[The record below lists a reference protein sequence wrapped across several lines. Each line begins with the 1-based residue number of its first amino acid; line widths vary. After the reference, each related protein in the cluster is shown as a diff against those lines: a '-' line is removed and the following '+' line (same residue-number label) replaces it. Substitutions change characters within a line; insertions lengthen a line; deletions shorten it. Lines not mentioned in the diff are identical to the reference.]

1 MDKIS
6 GDLNDKFDETVCRA
20 SIDSTSTTS
29 DHPKVVNYYSS
40 VDYPTSDS
48 NKYNEEIPYM
58 NPVSTIVKHHS
69 VMSNN
74 DYEAPPV
81 YETPRFEIS
90 DMLCRQYEIAV
101 TSTIKGSIRD
111 NLEGSMVSEGLSDEQ
126 IYEDPGHKEEEIY
139 LWFEEKKFR
148 KIKGSNIKCVGE

>member
-1 MDKIS
+1 M
-6 GDLNDKFDETVCRA
+6 
-20 SIDSTSTTS
+20 DSTSTTS
-29 DHPKVVNYYSS
+29 DHPRAVDNLNYYSS
-40 VDYPTSDS
+40 VDYTTSDS
-48 NKYNEEIPYM
+48 NKYSEEMPYM
-58 NPVSTIVKHHS
+58 DPISTIVKHHS

-81 YETPRFEIS
+81 YETPRYEISS

-101 TSTIKGSIRD
+101 TSTFRGSIRD
-111 NLEGSMVSEGLSDEQ
+111 SLEGSMVSEGLPDEQ

-148 KIKGSNIKCVGE
+148 KIKANDLKYVIE